1 MDALANLG
9 IIFGGALVLVTRS
22 ALPDLVVGAAIS
34 LVVLYAALKL
44 FAMLRPRIIPMASPK
59 ELHHGS
65 NG

>member
-34 LVVLYAALKL
+34 LVVLY
-44 FAMLRPRIIPMASPK
+44 
-59 ELHHGS
+59 GS
-65 NG
+65 FEIGRDVATEKRSDGVA

>member
-34 LVVLYAALKL
+34 LVVLYGSFEIVRDVAAEKRSDGV
-44 FAMLRPRIIPMASPK
+44 A
-59 ELHHGS
+59 
-65 NG
+65 

>member
-34 LVVLYAALKL
+34 LVVLYGSFEIVRDVAAEKR
-44 FAMLRPRIIPMASPK
+44 FDGVA
-59 ELHHGS
+59 
-65 NG
+65 